1 MVFMP
6 RPVCRVE
13 PRSAPAARS
22 GCVTRPTTE
31 CGLAK
36 SASKV
41 GSANSPVPII
51 TRRINMPSLAGAAGW
66 RRNCGLQNVGWRR
79 RPVLFHRLRSFFQDA
94 FQLLRRGYL
103 AFLLFTLE
111 VVLEFLELV
120 PAGQAAD
127 GAHLVNEQNAVEMID
142 FVLPQPCF
150 QIADAF
156 VDDFATQVVRLHADG
171 LGPANLLEQA
181 GEAQAALFA
190 LDRTLALQNDGI
202 EQHFL
207 LIALL
212 RIAGRIE
219 HDDAIGQEDLVGGQA
234 ETLVFIHQF
243 EHPPSIQVDLLIDG
257 RQRLGRMTQ
266 RRMRIIDNLHAI
278 PNSENQRV
286 IAELYRIAPAA
297 QSGSR
302 GRSDS
307 VSVGGSWCSRNPELP
322 WQLFDAL

>member
-1 MVFMP
+1 MAHAIGAAPRYFGKSEAWTLMPPCGGTASTSRERIWPYAATTSKSGCNDCNAATPSGVLMLSGWRTATPCSWAMVFMP

-171 LGPANLLEQA
+171 LGPANLLEQ
-181 GEAQAALFA
+181 
-190 LDRTLALQNDGI
+190 
-202 EQHFL
+202 
-207 LIALL
+207 
-212 RIAGRIE
+212 
-219 HDDAIGQEDLVGGQA
+219 
-234 ETLVFIHQF
+234 
-243 EHPPSIQVDLLIDG
+243 
-257 RQRLGRMTQ
+257 
-266 RRMRIIDNLHAI
+266 
-278 PNSENQRV
+278 
-286 IAELYRIAPAA
+286 
-297 QSGSR
+297 
-302 GRSDS
+302 
-307 VSVGGSWCSRNPELP
+307 
-322 WQLFDAL
+322 